1 MSTETYRRAAE
12 TGDVDLAM
20 TAFAP
25 DAVLHSPL
33 TSRVRFT
40 GHAELRPLIE
50 VAYAHL
56 SEIRFHTDV
65 GDERTRVVVYTARI
79 GGEDIEEATV
89 VTLNDDGLIA
99 EATLFVRT
107 LPALVALMD
116 RFGPD
121 IARRNGRPVVARLL
135 GVLAKPLLAMVRSGD
150 RHAVPLTAPREL
162 EPISPPSPPRPTPSA
177 GPTPHPPHRPARN
190 RPSPTPPASWPAPK
204 RSPGH
209 R

>member
-12 TGDVDLAM
+12 TRDADLAM

-40 GHAELRPLIE
+40 GHGQLRPLIE

-56 SEIRFHTDV
+56 TDIRFHTDV
-65 GDERTRVVVYTARI
+65 GDSRTRVLVHTARV
-79 GGEDIEEATV
+79 GGEPIEEATLV
-89 VTLNDDGLIA
+89 RLNDEGLIE

-107 LPALVALMD
+107 LPGLVALMD

-121 IARRNGRPVVARLL
+121 LARRNGRPVVAR
-135 GVLAKPLLAMVRSGD
+135 VLRVLVKPLLAMVRSGD
-150 RHAVPLTAPREL
+150 RRAVPLVGGRGA
-162 EPISPPSPPRPTPSA
+162 
-177 GPTPHPPHRPARN
+177 
-190 RPSPTPPASWPAPK
+190 
-204 RSPGH
+204 
-209 R
+209 

>member
-12 TGDVDLAM
+12 AGDVDLAM

-40 GHAELRPLIE
+40 GHAQLRPLIE

-56 SEIRFHTDV
+56 SDIRFHTDV
-65 GDERTRVVVYTARI
+65 GDERTRVVVYTGRI
-79 GGEDIEEATV
+79 GGEPIEEATLV
-89 VTLNDDGLIA
+89 RLDSDGLIE

-107 LPALVALMD
+107 LPGLVALMD

-121 IARRNGRPVVARLL
+121 LARKNGRPAVARVL
-135 GVLAKPLLAMVRSGD
+135 GVLVKPLLAMVRSGD
-150 RHAVPLTAPREL
+150 RHAVPLV
-162 EPISPPSPPRPTPSA
+162 SA
-177 GPTPHPPHRPARN
+177 RRQ
-190 RPSPTPPASWPAPK
+190 
-204 RSPGH
+204 PG
-209 R
+209 

>member
-12 TGDVDLAM
+12 AGDVDLAM

-40 GHAELRPLIE
+40 GHAQLRPLIE

-79 GGEDIEEATV
+79 GGEPIEEATV
-89 VTLNDDGLIA
+89 VRLNSDGLIE

-107 LPALVALMD
+107 LPGLVALMD

-121 IARRNGRPVVARLL
+121 LARKNGRPGVARAL
-135 GVLAKPLLAMVRSGD
+135 GVLVKPLLAMVRSGD
-150 RHAVPLTAPREL
+150 RHAVPLVAPR
-162 EPISPPSPPRPTPSA
+162 PS
-177 GPTPHPPHRPARN
+177 
-190 RPSPTPPASWPAPK
+190 
-204 RSPGH
+204 
-209 R
+209 

>member
-12 TGDVDLAM
+12 TRDVELAM

-50 VAYAHL
+50 VAYRHL
-56 SEIRFHTDV
+56 EDISFHTDV
-65 GDERTRVVVYTARI
+65 GDTRTRVVVYTARI
-79 GGEDIEEATV
+79 GGEPIEEATV
-89 VTLNDDGLIA
+89 VRLNDDGLIE

-107 LPALVALMD
+107 LPGLVALMD

-121 IARRNGRPVVARLL
+121 LARENGRPVVARVL
-135 GVLAKPLLAMVRSGD
+135 GVLVKPLLAMVRSGD
-150 RHAVPLTAPREL
+150 RRAVPLVSGRGA
-162 EPISPPSPPRPTPSA
+162 
-177 GPTPHPPHRPARN
+177 
-190 RPSPTPPASWPAPK
+190 
-204 RSPGH
+204 
-209 R
+209 

>member
-1 MSTETYRRAAE
+1 MSTETYRRATE

-33 TSRVRFT
+33 TSRVRFS

-56 SEIRFHTDV
+56 TDIRFHTDV

-79 GGEDIEEATV
+79 GGEEIEEAAVLRLT
-89 VTLNDDGLIA
+89 DGGLIE

-107 LPALVALMD
+107 LPGLVALMD

-121 IARRNGRPVVARLL
+121 IARRNGRPIAARLL
-135 GVLAKPLLAMVRSGD
+135 SVLAKPLLAMVRSGD
-150 RHAVPLTAPREL
+150 RHAVPLTSPRT
-162 EPISPPSPPRPTPSA
+162 S
-177 GPTPHPPHRPARN
+177 
-190 RPSPTPPASWPAPK
+190 
-204 RSPGH
+204 
-209 R
+209 

>member
-40 GHAELRPLIE
+40 GHAELRALIE

-56 SEIRFHTDV
+56 TDIRFHTDV
-65 GDERTRVVVYTARI
+65 GDDRTRVVVHTARI
-79 GGEDIEEATV
+79 GGEEIEEAA
-89 VTLNDDGLIA
+89 LLRLDGDGRIA

-107 LPALVALMD
+107 LPGLVALMD

-121 IARRNGRPVVARLL
+121 IARHNGRPAVARLL
-135 GVLAKPLLAMVRSGD
+135 GVLVKPLLAMVRSGD
-150 RHAVPLTAPREL
+150 RHAVPLTSPR
-162 EPISPPSPPRPTPSA
+162 
-177 GPTPHPPHRPARN
+177 
-190 RPSPTPPASWPAPK
+190 
-204 RSPGH
+204 RS
-209 R
+209 